1 MSLQKSF
8 YDFCLSNKIKIQDS
22 MFSKLSY
29 IFVPSLFVVSGVC
42 MVLHPMYQKEQSFS
56 QLRYATANVR
66 TLSKQSQTTTDL
78 PTPALTFLNEMMP
91 QFKGAKNSKNLNLL
105 QWVTAPR
112 YKDEI
117 VDVATPTYDSSTDG
131 VDLKDQNVLSFCG
144 EKVPLDNSTVNA
156 KFLSELNKNKKG
168 SHGLMRLLQ
177 LSTRY
182 KSEILEILQANGL
195 HPDIY
200 YVAVAES
207 GLGNVTSPRGAKG
220 FWQFM
225 PGAAI
230 ESGLEISATVDERLH
245 PIKATLAA
253 CNYFKASNK
262 VLHDWTLSAAAYNMG
277 TRGVTNAIAKQGTRN
292 YYNLDLNSE
301 TGNYVYR
308 IVALKALL
316 ENPSKYGIKVNSKE
330 RVGAIPYYIVKVNH
344 DIGSLA
350 TFAKEHNS
358 NLKELKLMNPWL
370 ISDHLVAQ
378 PGKTY
383 EIQFPKV
390 SDLNL
395 DELAVR

>member
-1 MSLQKSF
+1 
-8 YDFCLSNKIKIQDS
+8 

-29 IFVPSLFVVSGVC
+29 IFVPSLFVVSGVV

-66 TLSKQSQTTTDL
+66 TLSNGLHSTTDL
-78 PTPALTFLNEMMP
+78 PTPALTFFNEILP
-91 QFKGAKNSKNLNLL
+91 RLKGSKSSKNLNLL
-105 QWVTAPR
+105 QSVTPPR
-112 YKDEI
+112 YMDEI
-117 VDVATPTYDSSTDG
+117 VDVVTPTYDSSNDG
-131 VDLKDQNVLSFCG
+131 VDLKGENVLSFCG

-225 PGAAI
+225 PAAAI
-230 ESGLEISATVDERLH
+230 ESGLEISSTVDERLH

-253 CNYFKASNK
+253 CNYFKASNQ

-292 YYNLDLNSE
+292 YYKLDLNSE

-316 ENPSKYGIKVNSKE
+316 ENPSKYGIKVNSKD

-358 NLKELKLMNPWL
+358 TLKELKIMNPWL
-370 ISDHLVAQ
+370 ISDRLEAK

-383 EIQFPKV
+383 EIQIAKT
-390 SDLNL
+390 SDINA

>member
-1 MSLQKSF
+1 
-8 YDFCLSNKIKIQDS
+8 
-22 MFSKLSY
+22 
-29 IFVPSLFVVSGVC
+29 

-66 TLSKQSQTTTDL
+66 TLSNGLHPTTDL
-78 PTPALTFLNEMMP
+78 PAPALTFLNNIMP
-91 QFKGAKNSKNLNLL
+91 HFKGSKSSRNLNLL
-105 QWVTAPR
+105 QSVTPPR

-117 VDVATPTYDSSTDG
+117 VDVVTPTYDSSTDG
-131 VDLKDQNVLSFCG
+131 VDLKDENVLSFCG
-144 EKVPLDNSTVNA
+144 EKVPLENSNVNA

-177 LSTRY
+177 LSSRY
-182 KSEILEILQANGL
+182 KSEILEILVANGL

-225 PGAAI
+225 PGAAT
-230 ESGLEISATVDERLH
+230 ESGLEISSTVDERLH

-253 CNYFKASNK
+253 CNYFKSSNK

-277 TRGVTNAIAKQGTRN
+277 TRGVLNAISSQGTRN

-316 ENPSKYGIKVNSKE
+316 ENPSKYGIKVNSKD

-344 DIGSLA
+344 DIGNLA

-358 NLKELKLMNPWL
+358 TLNELKLMNPWL
-370 ISDHLVAQ
+370 ISDHLEAK

-383 EIQFPKV
+383 EIQFPKTG
-390 SDLNL
+390 NINA